1 MVKTHENTPKEVHS
15 VVLGRTG
22 SGMNCFERNEVLTKI
37 TTVLES
43 YDEVVIE
50 EAIAKNHLLN
60 LKNLSDDDVERTV
73 MFVMEKSKGLKLDT
87 PNYNLEEKYKGMLM
101 IDSL

>member
-1 MVKTHENTPKEVHS
+1 
-15 VVLGRTG
+15 
-22 SGMNCFERNEVLTKI
+22 MNCFERNEVLTKI